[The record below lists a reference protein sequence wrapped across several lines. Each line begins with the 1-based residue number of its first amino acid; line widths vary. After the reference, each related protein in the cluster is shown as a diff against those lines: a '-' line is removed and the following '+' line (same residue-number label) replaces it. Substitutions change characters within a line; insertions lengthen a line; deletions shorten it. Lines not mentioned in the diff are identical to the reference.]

1 MSHTPGPWQWSDEY
15 LTSNQDKTWS
25 LLGADGYGILSCD
38 GLGNSPQEIGSNGRA
53 NARLISAAP
62 DLLEALVDL
71 IGWVP
76 GANSWHTD
84 GPVNAV
90 ERARAAIRKAR
101 GES

>member
-1 MSHTPGPWQWSDEY
+1 MSHTPGPWHLDFMRNIWASDTKVADTGHEP
-15 LTSNQDKTWS
+15 NQAPNYREKS
-25 LLGADGYGILSCD
+25 ES
-38 GLGNSPQEIGSNGRA
+38 EIEA
-53 NARLISAAP
+53 NRVLMCAAP
-62 DLLEALVDL
+62 ELLEALVDL

-90 ERARAAIRKAR
+90 ERARVAIAKAR